1 MPYKKGY
8 KAPRRAPRRNYRRK
22 PAARSKQLVTQQ
34 RLRIPRPINN
44 RLGRTARIN
53 LVSDFQIY
61 CDPKLSVSGAEGVQ
75 NNMAIRFCVNSL
87 YPFLESTAH
96 GGAFVKNTNSVLN
109 FEDPAVSYNIDS
121 PNPSAATIARGVY
134 DQGDYAVGRKYEKA
148 YISGAKLSV
157 YHSGVALQNQ
167 STNCQAGLLTL
178 FAHNTDTNP
187 FSTTTANKELKLLTP
202 RKTRRV
208 EPSVTAVQSARK
220 SSLTPNTKMN
230 LGVSIAKLNNI
241 TDINDDIENF
251 GFSLGAA
258 TDTGATPTA
267 GIPEKKSYIS
277 LAYTPALGSA
287 MTGQETQAPPCVL
300 RIRLEQHMVL
310 VSQKSHSQT
319 GGVNWNIAQPYT
331 TNYGYA
337 KSMLMG
343 GFTAAQAIRAHGRG
357 NLHIM
362 N

>member
-22 PAARSKQLVTQQ
+22 PASKSRQLVTQQ

-61 CDPKLSVSGAEGVQ
+61 CDPKLSSSDSSGVQ
-75 NNMAIRFCVNSL
+75 NNMAIRFCINSL

-96 GGAFVKNTNSVLN
+96 GGAFIKNTNSTLN
-109 FEDPAVSYNIDS
+109 FEEGAVSYNMDS
-121 PNPSAATIARGVY
+121 PNPSAATIARAIY
-134 DQGDYAVGRKYEKA
+134 DQGDWSVGRKYEKA

-157 YHSGVALQNQ
+157 FHSGVTLQNQ

-187 FSTTTANKELKLLTP
+187 FSVTTANKELKLLTP
-202 RKTRRV
+202 RVTRRV
-208 EPSVTAVQSARK
+208 EPNVTAVQSARK
-220 SSLTPNTKMN
+220 SNLTPNTKLS
-230 LGVSIAKLNNI
+230 LGVSVAKLNNI
-241 TDINDDIENF
+241 TDINDDLENF
-251 GFSLGAA
+251 GFSLGNP
-258 TDTGATPTA
+258 TDVGATPTA
-267 GIPEKKSYIS
+267 TIPEKKSYIS
-277 LAYTPALGSA
+277 LAYTPALGSS
-287 MTGQETQAPPCVL
+287 MTGQEVQAPPCVL
-300 RIRLEQHMVL
+300 RVRLQQHCVL

-337 KSMLMG
+337 KSMLAG
-343 GFTAAQAIRAHGRG
+343 GFAAAQAIRAGRHG